1 MGESSFD
8 AAEEARK
15 VQHHPEFALVQNSN
29 RNRLTPQLRQRYEI
43 VRLFVKQQSI
53 SEVAKKKGVDRK
65 TVRKWIT
72 RFLEQGIAGLADKP
86 RTGRHSTIDDSTRQ
100 KIMAALAAP
109 VPASY
114 GLKTWQAKALAAHLG
129 LPYHPL
135 LRYLKKEGIKLGTNA
150 VSGYQH
156 KDSAPH
162 SAQ

>member
-1 MGESSFD
+1 ML
-8 AAEEARK
+8 EEARK

-29 RNRLTPQLRQRYEI
+29 RNRLTPKLRQRYEI

>member
-29 RNRLTPQLRQRYEI
+29 RNRLTPKLRQRYEI